1 MNARDFFLWAG
12 CIAGIALTL
21 YGAYDA
27 EVPEPMRELS
37 EFPSGSFA
45 VVNGVPLGSKDLGAS
60 NSDERSDA
68 FIDQRIEEELL
79 IQKALDLGL
88 LRRTPQVRQHLLSSM
103 SEHIYAGSSKTPP
116 SEAQLK
122 AYFERNQKQYAG
134 PATYDIDCI
143 FFRGASPQTQ
153 EAIDKV
159 LAGIQSGE
167 DFLKLKELYGDKPS
181 LPLPES
187 PLPPGAM
194 RMYLGPSAANIVEKL
209 EPGSYSQAIRVAG
222 GSRLVHLKRVLEAP
236 APVFEDH
243 RERILDHYWAESRA
257 KEIKTYIKKLR
268 GEADIR
274 LAPGDNP

>member
-21 YGAYDA
+21 LGAYDA
-27 EVPEPMRELS
+27 EVPKQTIES
-37 EFPSGSFA
+37 TEFPSGTFA
-45 VVNGVPLGSKDLGAS
+45 IVNGVPLGSKDLGGPNS
-60 NSDERSDA
+60 NERSDA

-103 SEHIYAGSSKTPP
+103 SEHIYAGTAKTPP

-143 FFRGASPQTQ
+143 FFRGATPKTQ

-159 LAGIQSGE
+159 LAGLKAGE
-167 DFLKLKELYGDKPS
+167 DFLKLKEIHGDKPS
-181 LPLPES
+181 LPLPQS

-194 RMYLGPSAANIVEKL
+194 RMYLGPSAASIVEKL
-209 EPGSYSQAIRVAG
+209 DPGSYSQAIRVAG
-222 GSRLVHLKRVLEAP
+222 GSRLVHLKQVLESP
-236 APVFEDH
+236 SPVFEDH
-243 RERILDHYWAESRA
+243 REKILDHYWAESRA

-268 GEADIR
+268 SEADIR

>member
-122 AYFERNQKQYAG
+122 AIALPYWLISVWTWSFAFCNKVGTGVVLGTNSLFDWAL
-134 PATYDIDCI
+134 ATVV
-143 FFRGASPQTQ
+143 GQAV
-153 EAIDKV
+153 AI
-159 LAGIQSGE
+159 GS
-167 DFLKLKELYGDKPS
+167 FLVFV
-181 LPLPES
+181 
-187 PLPPGAM
+187 
-194 RMYLGPSAANIVEKL
+194 AAR
-209 EPGSYSQAIRVAG
+209 A
-222 GSRLVHLKRVLEAP
+222 
-236 APVFEDH
+236 VF
-243 RERILDHYWAESRA
+243 
-257 KEIKTYIKKLR
+257 
-268 GEADIR
+268 
-274 LAPGDNP
+274 